1 MPDSPNA
8 TTTPDPLK
16 PRKARLALTGG
27 PVRFKIAT
35 RPSII
40 DYIVF
45 AAPATCAAA
54 AIMLFALGPMNLLP
68 PAYGRFML
76 TSSYFLVPVSI
87 VSIPVAGIR
96 LATGKWS
103 AAGKVW
109 MTITLVVGSIA
120 TIILLY
126 AYYAFSRMWR

>member
-8 TTTPDPLK
+8 TTTPDPPK
-16 PRKARLALTGG
+16 PRRARLALTGG
-27 PVRFKIAT
+27 PVHFKIAT

-40 DYIVF
+40 DYVVI
-45 AAPATCAAA
+45 AAPAACALVV
-54 AIMLFALGPMNLLP
+54 ISLTTLGPLKLLP
-68 PAYGRFML
+68 LAFGRFML
-76 TSSYFLVPVSI
+76 TSSYVLVPASI
-87 VSIPVAGIR
+87 LSIPVAVIR

-120 TIILLY
+120 TTFLLY
-126 AYYAFSRMWR
+126 AYYAFNRMWR

>member
-1 MPDSPNA
+1 MLNA
-8 TTTPDPLK
+8 TTTADPPQ

-40 DYIVF
+40 DYVVF

-54 AIMLFALGPMNLLP
+54 AIMLFTLGPMKLLP
-68 PAYGRFML
+68 PAFGRFML
-76 TSSYFLVPVSI
+76 TSSYFLVPASI

-120 TIILLY
+120 TIFLLY
-126 AYYAFSRMWR
+126 AYYAFNRMWR

>member
-8 TTTPDPLK
+8 TTSPDPPQ
-16 PRKARLALTGG
+16 PRRARLALTGG

-68 PAYGRFML
+68 PAFARL
-76 TSSYFLVPVSI
+76 IITASLVFVPASI
-87 VSIPVAGIR
+87 LSIPVAGIR
-96 LATGKWS
+96 LATGNWS

-109 MTITLVVGSIA
+109 MTIVLVVGSIA